1 MIAVEHAVVLWLTT
15 SGCVGAQ
22 AERNGIHSPGSVW
35 HNQGVSRGAGD
46 RGERGGRRRAPRPL
60 DGAGLQ
66 ELALRYVSRFATTR
80 AKARDYL
87 RRKLRERGWEGGDPP
102 DLEALVAK
110 LAELGYVDDAAFAR
124 AKAGS
129 LGARGYGSK
138 RVSQALARAGV
149 SEADGEDARTVA
161 EDGAVEAALRFARR
175 RRIGPFGTGRPDPAT
190 REKALAAMI
199 RAGHAFA
206 LAKAIVDAAPGEQ
219 PDPEQFAQFQP

>member
-1 MIAVEHAVVLWLTT
+1 MVNDTRWHRPKAEHD
-15 SGCVGAQ
+15 
-22 AERNGIHSPGSVW
+22 GIHCPGTVW
-35 HNQGVSRGAGD
+35 HNQGVSAGAEDKEERD
-46 RGERGGRRRAPRPL
+46 RRRRAPRPL
-60 DGAGLQ
+60 DAASLQ

-80 AKARDYL
+80 AKASDYL
-87 RRKLRERGWEGGDPP
+87 RRKLRERGWEGRDPP

-129 LGARGYGSK
+129 LGARGYGLK
-138 RVSQALARAGV
+138 RVSQALAQAGV

-175 RRIGPFGTGRPDPAT
+175 RRIGPFGAGRTDPAA

-199 RAGHAFA
+199 RAGHGFM

-219 PDPEQFAQFQP
+219 PDPEQFA